1 MRNVSVHTSFGSSIK
16 LAHVHLQ
23 RLVALQACGVGALQ
37 NSVSIDVSSNQVSW
51 PYALLMMMIVVEPSG
66 LICVCVNLAGAA
78 VTAGEA
84 ATKPTKARV
93 AATVEKRMV
102 MMMRRVV

>member
-1 MRNVSVHTSFGSSIK
+1 M
-16 LAHVHLQ
+16 
-23 RLVALQACGVGALQ
+23 
-37 NSVSIDVSSNQVSW
+37 SW
-51 PYALLMMMIVVEPSG
+51 SYALLMMMIVVEPSG

-102 MMMRRVV
+102 MKMRGFGECEA

>member
-1 MRNVSVHTSFGSSIK
+1 
-16 LAHVHLQ
+16 
-23 RLVALQACGVGALQ
+23 
-37 NSVSIDVSSNQVSW
+37 
-51 PYALLMMMIVVEPSG
+51 MMMIVVEPSG
-66 LICVCVNLAGAA
+66 LICVCVTAAGAA
-78 VTAGEA
+78 VRAGEA